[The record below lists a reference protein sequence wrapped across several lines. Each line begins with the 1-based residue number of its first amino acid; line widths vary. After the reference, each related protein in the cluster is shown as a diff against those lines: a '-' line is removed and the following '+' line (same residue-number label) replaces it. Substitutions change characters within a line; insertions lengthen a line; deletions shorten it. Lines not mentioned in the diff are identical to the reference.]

1 MQVELVLHLI
11 HIQQEEEEE
20 HLQLVVTQVEL
31 TLEPAE
37 PAYRQLF
44 PVLLYHMPAAAVAVA
59 ATLMQLAE
67 QVVAVVAAPVV
78 QILPVRVVPQTP
90 EGAVVAQDLQLPLVQ
105 LNMVVVVV
113 DQE

>member
-1 MQVELVLHLI
+1 MQVVLVLHLI

-20 HLQLVVTQVEL
+20 HLQLVVTQVGL

-44 PVLLYHMPAAAVAVA
+44 PVLLYHMPAEAVAEA

-67 QVVAVVAAPVV
+67 QAAPVVAAPAV

-90 EGAVVAQDLQLPLVQ
+90 VVVVVAQDLHL
-105 LNMVVVVV
+105 VVV
-113 DQE
+113 